1 MKAWQILERGSVDG
15 LRIVDLPEPSPG
27 PGEVLVR
34 IRAVAL
40 NFRDLIATR
49 IERPG
54 ALTPLIPCSDGAGE
68 VVAVGAGVTQWQ
80 PGDRVIGCFFQ
91 AWESGRITREVM
103 RSDLGGPRHGVLAEY
118 VVLGAN
124 GVVAVPEHLTYQ
136 QAATLPCAA
145 VTAWHALIVNGQLQP
160 GETVLLLGTGGVSMF
175 ALQFAKLT
183 GARVII
189 TSSRDEKLERAR
201 KLGADETINY
211 RTFPD
216 WSVRVHELTNKQGV
230 DHVVEVSGA
239 GTLEKS
245 IESLRYGGQIHHIGV
260 LSGFE
265 GKINPWWIVAK
276 SATVR
281 GVYVGSRDMFEA
293 MNQAIALHKLE
304 PVIDIVVPFADAR
317 EAFLTMERG
326 LHFGKIVID
335 GAESGAG

>member
-1 MKAWQILERGSVDG
+1 MKAWQIVDRGSLDG
-15 LRIVDLPEPSPG
+15 LRLVDLPEPAPG

-34 IRAVAL
+34 IRAVSL
-40 NFRDLIATR
+40 NYRDLVATR

-68 VVAVGAGVTQWQ
+68 IVAVGQGVTQWQ

-91 AWESGRITREVM
+91 GWESGRITREVM
-103 RSDLGGPRHGVLAEY
+103 RSDLGGPRHGVLAEL
-118 VVLGAN
+118 VVLSAN
-124 GVVAVPEHLTYQ
+124 SIVAVPDHLDYQ

-145 VTAWHALIVNGQLQP
+145 VTAWHALIENGRLQP
-160 GETVLLLGTGGVSMF
+160 GETVLLLGTGGVSIF
-175 ALQFAKLT
+175 ALQLAKLS

-211 RTFPD
+211 LTYPD
-216 WSVRVHELTNKQGV
+216 WSVRVHELTNKLGV
-230 DHVVEVSGA
+230 DHVIEVGGA

-265 GKINPWWIVAK
+265 GKINPWWIIAK
-276 SATVR
+276 SAAVR
-281 GVYVGSRDMFEA
+281 GVYVGSREMFES
-293 MNQAIALHKLE
+293 MNRAISLHELK
-304 PVIDIVVPFADAR
+304 PVIDRVVPFTDAP
-317 EAFLTMERG
+317 EAFSVMEQRA
-326 LHFGKIVID
+326 HFGKIVIE
-335 GAESGAG
+335 GAKA

>member
-1 MKAWQILERGSVDG
+1 VKAWQIVERGSLDG
-15 LRIVDLPEPSPG
+15 LRLVDLPEPTPG
-27 PGEVLVR
+27 HGEVLVR
-34 IRAVAL
+34 IRAVSL
-40 NFRDLIATR
+40 NYRDLIATR

-68 VVAVGAGVTQWQ
+68 IIAVGEGVTKWH

-91 AWESGRITREVM
+91 GWDSGRITREVM
-103 RSDLGGPRHGVLAEY
+103 RSDLGGPRHGVLAEN
-118 VVLGAN
+118 VVLNAN
-124 GVVAVPEHLTYQ
+124 GIVAVPEHMNYQ

-145 VTAWHALIVNGQLQP
+145 LTAWHALVENGHIRT
-160 GETVLLLGTGGVSMF
+160 GETVLLLGTGGVSIF
-175 ALQFAKLT
+175 ALQFAKLS

-201 KLGADETINY
+201 KLGADEMINY

-216 WSVRVHELTNKQGV
+216 WSVRVHELTGKLGV
-230 DHVVEVSGA
+230 DHVIEVGGA

-265 GKINPWWIVAK
+265 GKINPWWIIAK
-276 SATVR
+276 SAVVR
-281 GVYVGSRDMFEA
+281 GVYVGSREMFES
-293 MNQAIALHKLE
+293 MNHAIALHQLE
-304 PVIDIVVPFADAR
+304 PVIDRVFPFAEAS
-317 EAFLTMERG
+317 EAFSTMERG

-335 GAESGAG
+335 GV